1 MVRYIN
7 VKRIVKRGQE
17 GISHAEYSVI
27 PFNVWAYMHDPLRG
41 MSGRASLVQTV
52 SILATWWHYLLR
64 AAWLLST
71 LAYAG
76 EGRMEIEKKVFSR
89 WPLTYSRRRA

>member
-1 MVRYIN
+1 MVEYIN
-7 VKRIVKRGQE
+7 IEEIVKRGQE
-17 GISHAEYSVI
+17 GISHAEDSVI

-71 LAYAG
+71 LAYAR

-89 WPLTYSRRRA
+89 WPFIYSRRRA